1 MGVLNID
8 FNNINL
14 YHNFDKGD
22 PNTIILI
29 KLLPWFIK
37 FEKGKALIKNISE
50 ELISVT
56 WHPKRWCNFS
66 MSEDKKKEI
75 ELIFTKGCQ
84 KYASVVYDMGVLKH
98 FVVLDIETL

>member
-8 FNNINL
+8 LNNINL
-14 YHNFDKGD
+14 DHNFDKGD

-37 FEKGKALIKNISE
+37 FEKRKALIKNISE
-50 ELISVT
+50 ELMSVA

-75 ELIFTKGCQ
+75 ELIFTEGCQ
-84 KYASVVYDMGVLKH
+84 KYALVAYDMGG
-98 FVVLDIETL
+98 IETFCGFRY